1 MKNGVSAV
9 DIVKFNIYHLF
20 RFSISA
26 AGGAPLSSADH
37 ILTTHAIHTA
47 YDIFVHVYCYVRN
60 GNSIGSEIVDVEMYN

>member
-1 MKNGVSAV
+1 MKNCVSAV

-47 YDIFVHVYCYVRN
+47 YDIFVLLCSKWKFHRK
-60 GNSIGSEIVDVEMYN
+60 